1 MAGISSARTMLFGT
15 RWYARQSMSRQT
27 QQNILFSLLITA
39 LGMMINIFHTMA
51 DKMALSLGR
60 LASDAG
66 MLISLYALGSLI
78 SVVLSSTLAD
88 WAGKR
93 RVIVGTLSVMAV
105 GLLLLFLSYSFL
117 PLVLGLFLFG
127 FGFGPSEGLGSA
139 VLSDDNPTQASKW
152 VNIAHSGFGLGAI
165 IGPLLAVAFFQAS
178 GSHHLLFLLCALLA
192 LVFVAWIARTAK
204 NPPLGSRASRQSP
217 LAMFELLREKRF
229 VYLTL
234 MMFLYLGFESIG
246 PTYTKL
252 LFLQTGSG
260 EAQSALMISLFWG
273 TMILGRLIGAR
284 LHGKELL
291 SLRAYAAIAALGM
304 LLLPFAPN
312 LPIRVLAVVLFGFG
326 CGPTWPMLV
335 VLATRMFPERSGS
348 AMGMM
353 MLATMGG
360 LTVFPFLIGTLPG
373 NLSVTFV
380 LAAVLAGLLILF
392 SVLAGRTK
400 EASVH

>member
-1 MAGISSARTMLFGT
+1 
-15 RWYARQSMSRQT
+15 MSRQT
-27 QQNILFSLLITA
+27 HQNILFSLLITI

-66 MLISLYALGSLI
+66 MLISIYALGSLT

-93 RVIVGTLSVMAV
+93 RVIVGTMSVMFLGFA
-105 GLLLLFLSYSFL
+105 LLFVSHSFL

-139 VLSDDNPTQASKW
+139 VLSDENPAAASKW

-165 IGPLLAVAFFQAS
+165 IGPLLAVALFQAS
-178 GSHHLLFLLCALLA
+178 GSHHLVFLVCGVLALLFI
-192 LVFVAWIARTAK
+192 LWIGLTAN
-204 NPPLGSRASRQSP
+204 NPPLRHKAERQSP

-234 MMFLYLGFESIG
+234 MMFFYLGFEAIAPS
-246 PTYTKL
+246 YTKL
-252 LFLQTGSG
+252 LFLQHGSS

-273 TMILGRLIGAR
+273 TMIVGRLIGAR

-291 SLRAYAAIAALGM
+291 SLRVYAGIAAAGM

-312 LPIRVLAVVLFGFG
+312 LPLRVLAVVLFGFG

-353 MLATMGG
+353 MLATMSG

-373 NLSVTFV
+373 NLTLTFL
-380 LAAVLAGLLILF
+380 LAAVLAGFVILL
-392 SVLAGRTK
+392 SVLEGRAAK
-400 EASVH
+400 ASER